1 MANHALYVNLL
12 VFRKGKAKGRVISN
26 SIELSFETYR
36 QIYQK
41 GKNAT
46 KMNVVLKKAEVLRPK
61 KADTENEIE
70 NRLNDWKE
78 KQRY

>member
-12 VFRKGKAKGRVISN
+12 EFTKGKEKGRVISN
-26 SIELSFETYR
+26 SIELSFR

-46 KMNVVLKKAEVLRPK
+46 KMNIVLTKADVLRPK
-61 KADTENEIE
+61 KGRHGE
-70 NRLNDWKE
+70 
-78 KQRY
+78 